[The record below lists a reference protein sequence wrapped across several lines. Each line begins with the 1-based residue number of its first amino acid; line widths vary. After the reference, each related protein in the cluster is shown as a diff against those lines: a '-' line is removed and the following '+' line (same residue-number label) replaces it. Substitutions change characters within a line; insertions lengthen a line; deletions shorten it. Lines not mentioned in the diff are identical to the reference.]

1 MIKTIQFMKKLL
13 IALLASL
20 NLLSIPISSANT
32 QTNTT
37 TQPRGISIIPE
48 VQENFRSNYSCTIIM
63 KEFEQLYD
71 FGYVSTVQ
79 EAKNQIN
86 EIDEELK
93 IINHEGIHGQNQTNQ
108 QKIQELQSRK
118 TNLSQEILT
127 APTKKFTCAT
137 KDLNNYL
144 TTDNWVKKA
153 CDPNT
158 PTEASD
164 FRENDIL
171 GCSIITG
178 RIRFAY
184 VPRFIVYAL
193 ELLTILSG
201 VLSLLFVILGG
212 YYYLINSLSGGD
224 MDKGKSY
231 IKNAVI
237 GLIVSLSAWSVIN
250 LVQLFFTS

>member
-71 FGYVSTVQ
+71 FGY
-79 EAKNQIN
+79 KNATTLISEKEGN
-86 EIDEELK
+86 ISDDELDK
-93 IINHEGIHGQNQTNQ
+93 IIRYDNSN
-108 QKIQELQSRK
+108 S
-118 TNLSQEILT
+118 
-127 APTKKFTCAT
+127 KFACAT

-158 PTEASD
+158 PAEVSD

>member
-1 MIKTIQFMKKLL
+1 MIKNKTMKKTLFSFLFL
-13 IALLASL
+13 I
-20 NLLSIPISSANT
+20 SILPIHSVSA
-32 QTNTT
+32 
-37 TQPRGISIIPE
+37 ISIIPE
-48 VQENFRSNYSCTIIM
+48 VQENLKSNYSCTIIM

-71 FGYVSTVQ
+71 FGYKSISQEEANQQIEALQVEKLLIQQ
-79 EAKNQIN
+79 EATSPQNITRIAQIDAEIKVLSNSITKSANQ
-86 EIDEELK
+86 
-93 IINHEGIHGQNQTNQ
+93 
-108 QKIQELQSRK
+108 
-118 TNLSQEILT
+118 
-127 APTKKFTCAT
+127 KFTCAT
-137 KDLNNYL
+137 KDLNEYL
-144 TTDNWVKKA
+144 TTKSWDKIT
-153 CDPNT
+153 CDPAKESD
-158 PTEASD
+158 EASQKAN
-164 FRENDIL
+164 FTENDIL

-201 VLSLLFVILGG
+201 VLSLLFVVLGG

-231 IKNAVI
+231 IKNAII